1 MKIGEIRSKFFEI
14 SNLMNI
20 FNSKGIDNTELN
32 CLILDNFEILEKEN
46 NKIQKT
52 ISPRLIEFENKFVEM
67 NKENQISRDNAILLL
82 SLEEQNEFKVLN
94 EKLQSDFEIERKIS
108 LVEIK
113 ESIVRSTK
121 GIPMNAL
128 ITLKYFSQEKNWK
141 K

>member
-20 FNSKGIDNTELN
+20 FNLKGIDNTELN